1 MVSFSINSLD
11 CHHNG
16 EPNFFLFIIQQK
28 MSTTATTAKA
38 PIKTL
43 TEDEELY
50 VESESKLFEL
60 YKHRS
65 NNITQAQLLE
75 REKRMATLT
84 FAELERL
91 PEDTPTYKAI
101 GRMYIT
107 KSKGSLKEDIGRNIE
122 YCEAELKKLQETRTS
137 ILKRIEAEE
146 ENFRNIF
153 QKIQQ
158 QKAGQQK

>member
-1 MVSFSINSLD
+1 
-11 CHHNG
+11 
-16 EPNFFLFIIQQK
+16 
-28 MSTTATTAKA
+28 MSTTTTAATSKA

-50 VESESKLFEL
+50 VDSENKLFEL

-65 NNITQAQLLE
+65 NNITQTQLLE

-84 FAELERL
+84 LAEVERL
-91 PEDTPTYKAI
+91 PEETPTYKAI

-137 ILKRIEAEE
+137 IFKRIEAEE

-158 QKAGQQK
+158 QKAGSVQQK

>member
-1 MVSFSINSLD
+1 
-11 CHHNG
+11 
-16 EPNFFLFIIQQK
+16 

-50 VESESKLFEL
+50 TS
-60 YKHRS
+60 
-65 NNITQAQLLE
+65 
-75 REKRMATLT
+75 
-84 FAELERL
+84 
-91 PEDTPTYKAI
+91 EDTPTYKAI